1 MSGEGRPEQ
10 TRLDGKGLSVAIAA
24 TRWHTKITDQLV
36 SRALQAAEDAGC
48 ADTTVVR
55 VAGAIELPV
64 VVQELARHHDAVVAL
79 GVVIR
84 GGTPHFEYVCD
95 SVTDGLTRVA
105 LDESTPVGN
114 GVLTTNTEE
123 QALARAGLPE
133 SVEDKGYEATVAAI
147 DTALVLRGLR
157 QPWTERGFE

>member
-1 MSGEGRPEQ
+1 MSGEGRPDIEVP
-10 TRLDGKGLSVAIAA
+10 RSEGLKLAIVA
-24 TRWHTKITDQLV
+24 TRWHARITDNLLA
-36 SRALQAAEDAGC
+36 RALEAAAKAGVEEP
-48 ADTTVVR
+48 TVVR
-55 VAGAIELPV
+55 VAGAVELPV
-64 VVQELARHHDAVVAL
+64 VVQALARGHDAVVAL

-123 QALARAGLPE
+123 QALARAGLPD

>member
-36 SRALQAAEDAGC
+36 ERALKAAADAGC
-48 ADTTVVR
+48 VDTTVVR

-114 GVLTTNTEE
+114 GVLTCNTEE
-123 QALARAGLPE
+123 QALARAGLPD